1 MDILIGLYNH
11 LSNDEKIKKI
21 VGNKIYP
28 VILPQNVTLPA
39 IVYSSVLANY
49 DSALQ
54 GDTGFVRQTIQIVSH
69 AKTYKEA
76 QSQVSMITIIAM
88 IPMFISILGLNIDTY
103 YYLIPICNFEQ
114 ILNDLFTNNLTFTNT
129 FITLGSSIVYITV
142 VITYI
147 IKAYNSEKTLFNN

>member
-28 VILPQNVTLPA
+28 VILPQNIALPA

-76 QSQVSMITIIAM
+76 RELSRLIKKRIQNLYGNMGGV
-88 IPMFISILGLNIDTY
+88 FIEAVFIKTDYELN
-103 YYLIPICNFEQ
+103 
-114 ILNDLFTNNLTFTNT
+114 TNT
-129 FITLGSSIVYITV
+129 ALKFDTEEYMCSIEFEFYYIENKEV
-142 VITYI
+142 
-147 IKAYNSEKTLFNN
+147 K

>member
-1 MDILIGLYNH
+1 MDILVGLYNH

-28 VILPQNVTLPA
+28 VILPQNIALPA

-76 QSQVSMITIIAM
+76 RELSRLIKKRIQNLYGNMGGV
-88 IPMFISILGLNIDTY
+88 FIEAVFIKTDYELN
-103 YYLIPICNFEQ
+103 
-114 ILNDLFTNNLTFTNT
+114 TNT
-129 FITLGSSIVYITV
+129 SLKFDTEEYMCSIEFEFYYIENKEV
-142 VITYI
+142 
-147 IKAYNSEKTLFNN
+147 K

>member
-28 VILPQNVTLPA
+28 VILPQNIALPA

-76 QSQVSMITIIAM
+76 RELSRLIKKRIQNLHGNMGGV
-88 IPMFISILGLNIDTY
+88 FIEAVFIKTDYELS
-103 YYLIPICNFEQ
+103 
-114 ILNDLFTNNLTFTNT
+114 TNT
-129 FITLGSSIVYITV
+129 ALKFDTEEYMCSIEFEFYYIEN
-142 VITYI
+142 
-147 IKAYNSEKTLFNN
+147 KELK

>member
-28 VILPQNVTLPA
+28 VILPQNLVLPA
-39 IVYSSVLANY
+39 IVYSSVLTNY

-76 QSQVSMITIIAM
+76 RELSRLIKKIIQNLHGNM
-88 IPMFISILGLNIDTY
+88 GGVFIEAVFIKTDYELN
-103 YYLIPICNFEQ
+103 
-114 ILNDLFTNNLTFTNT
+114 TNT
-129 FITLGSSIVYITV
+129 SLKFDTEEYMCSIEFEFYYIENKEV
-142 VITYI
+142 
-147 IKAYNSEKTLFNN
+147 K

>member
-28 VILPQNVTLPA
+28 VILPQNIALPA

-76 QSQVSMITIIAM
+76 RELSRLIKKRIQNLYGNMGGV
-88 IPMFISILGLNIDTY
+88 FIEAVFIKTDYELN
-103 YYLIPICNFEQ
+103 
-114 ILNDLFTNNLTFTNT
+114 TNT
-129 FITLGSSIVYITV
+129 SLKFDTEEYMCSIEFEFYYIENKEV
-142 VITYI
+142 
-147 IKAYNSEKTLFNN
+147 K

>member
-28 VILPQNVTLPA
+28 VVLPQNIALPA

-76 QSQVSMITIIAM
+76 RELSRLIKKESK
-88 IPMFISILGLNIDTY
+88 TY
-103 YYLIPICNFEQ
+103 MVTWVEFLLKQYLLKQ
-114 ILNDLFTNNLTFTNT
+114 IMN
-129 FITLGSSIVYITV
+129 
-142 VITYI
+142 
-147 IKAYNSEKTLFNN
+147 

>member
-28 VILPQNVTLPA
+28 VILPQNIVLPA

-76 QSQVSMITIIAM
+76 RELSRLIKKIIQNLHGNM
-88 IPMFISILGLNIDTY
+88 GGVFIEAVFIKTDYELN
-103 YYLIPICNFEQ
+103 
-114 ILNDLFTNNLTFTNT
+114 TNT
-129 FITLGSSIVYITV
+129 SLKFDTEEYMCSIEFEFYYIENKEV
-142 VITYI
+142 
-147 IKAYNSEKTLFNN
+147 K

>member
-28 VILPQNVTLPA
+28 VILPQNIALPA

-54 GDTGFVRQTIQIVSH
+54 GDTGFIRQTIQIVSH

-76 QSQVSMITIIAM
+76 RELSRLIKKRIQNLYGNMGGV
-88 IPMFISILGLNIDTY
+88 FIEAVFIKTDYELN
-103 YYLIPICNFEQ
+103 
-114 ILNDLFTNNLTFTNT
+114 TNT
-129 FITLGSSIVYITV
+129 SLKFDTEEYMCSIEFEFYYIENKEV
-142 VITYI
+142 
-147 IKAYNSEKTLFNN
+147 K

>member
-76 QSQVSMITIIAM
+76 RELSRLIKKIIQNLHGNM
-88 IPMFISILGLNIDTY
+88 GGVFIEAVFIKTDYELN
-103 YYLIPICNFEQ
+103 
-114 ILNDLFTNNLTFTNT
+114 TNT
-129 FITLGSSIVYITV
+129 SLKFDTEEYMCSIEFEFYYIENKEV
-142 VITYI
+142 
-147 IKAYNSEKTLFNN
+147 K

>member
-1 MDILIGLYNH
+1 MDILIGLYNY
-11 LSNDEKIKKI
+11 LSNDEKIKKT

-28 VILPQNVTLPA
+28 VILPQNVALPA

-76 QSQVSMITIIAM
+76 HELSRLIKKRIQNLHGNMGGV
-88 IPMFISILGLNIDTY
+88 FIEAVFIKTDYELN
-103 YYLIPICNFEQ
+103 
-114 ILNDLFTNNLTFTNT
+114 TNT
-129 FITLGSSIVYITV
+129 SLKFDTEEYMCSIEFEFYYIENKEV
-142 VITYI
+142 
-147 IKAYNSEKTLFNN
+147 K

>member
-76 QSQVSMITIIAM
+76 RELSRLIKKRIQNLYGNMGGV
-88 IPMFISILGLNIDTY
+88 FIEAVFIKTDYELN
-103 YYLIPICNFEQ
+103 
-114 ILNDLFTNNLTFTNT
+114 TNT
-129 FITLGSSIVYITV
+129 ALKFDTEEYMCSIEFEFYYIENKEV
-142 VITYI
+142 
-147 IKAYNSEKTLFNN
+147 K